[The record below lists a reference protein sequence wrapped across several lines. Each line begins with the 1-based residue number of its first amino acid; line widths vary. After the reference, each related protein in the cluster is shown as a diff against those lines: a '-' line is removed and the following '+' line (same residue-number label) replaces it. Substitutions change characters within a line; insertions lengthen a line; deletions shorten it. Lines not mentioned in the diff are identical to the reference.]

1 MRTSIPIALTLV
13 TLVTSCVRSGPG
25 RSTDAGETG
34 PPGSAGSHA
43 GTGETPE
50 LLWTYRGLGR
60 GYGAPLIS
68 GEGIFINAEE
78 DGQSYTVCL
87 EHDGT
92 FRWKAPNGKEF
103 LGFDFSASYPGTRS
117 APAIRGQYVYA
128 ASGMGHLSCFDARNG
143 DLSWKTDLVEDFQG
157 KPGDFGY
164 SETPAVDE
172 DRVYCFA
179 AGPVHNLVALDR
191 FSGDLAWSVPLMR
204 DSFAYST
211 PLLLDLPDRDL
222 LVGSSRNYIY
232 AVDRKDGKLLS
243 SYRLEDI
250 TYGWEHCNSVSY
262 REGYLYFVTCEE
274 HGQGTIKL
282 RLSGD
287 GETLTE
293 IWRNPE
299 VKNVFEGFVVK
310 DGWLYTTMENK
321 KLLCL
326 DTENGRIR
334 HSLRAEFGNMVPHG
348 NLLIV
353 YGHNGIL
360 QIFQLKDGIPE
371 PAAQWRIRTG
381 SGPHFSFPVISDGIL
396 YLRRGD
402 ALMAWAL

>member
-1 MRTSIPIALTLV
+1 MRTGIPIALTLII
-13 TLVTSCVRSGPG
+13 LVTSCVRSGPG
-25 RSTDAGETG
+25 RGTVAGETG
-34 PPGSAGSHA
+34 PQGSAGSHA
-43 GTGETPE
+43 GTGEDPE
-50 LLWTYRGLGR
+50 LLWTYHGLGR

-92 FRWKAPNGKEF
+92 FRWRAPNGKEF
-103 LGFDFSASYPGTRS
+103 MGFDFSASYPGTRS
-117 APAIRGQYVYA
+117 APAIRGRYVYA
-128 ASGMGHLSCFDARNG
+128 ASGTGHLSCFDARNG
-143 DLSWKTDLVEDFQG
+143 DLVWKVDMVEDFQG

-172 DRVYCFA
+172 DRIYCFA
-179 AGPVHNLVALDR
+179 AGQVHNLVALDR
-191 FSGDLAWSVPLMR
+191 FTGDLAWSAPLMR

-222 LVGSSRNYIY
+222 LVSSSRNYIY
-232 AVDRKDGKLLS
+232 AVDREDGKLLS
-243 SYRLEDI
+243 SYRLEDVRS
-250 TYGWEHCNSVSY
+250 GWEHCNSVVY

-274 HGQGTIKL
+274 HGQGTIRL

-287 GETLTE
+287 GETMTE

-310 DGWLYTTMENK
+310 DGWLYLTTENK

-326 DTENGRIR
+326 DIETGRVM
-334 HSLRAEFGNMVPHG
+334 HSLRAEFGNIVPLG

-360 QIFQLKDGIPE
+360 QTFQLKDGIPE
-371 PAAQWRIRTG
+371 AAAEFRIRPG
-381 SGPHFSFPVISDGIL
+381 SGHHFSFPVISDGIL

-402 ALMAWAL
+402 ALMAYAL